1 MSTYCVSDLH
11 GMYSKY
17 KLLLETISFSDRD
30 TLYIIGDMV
39 DRGPQPI
46 TLVQDIM
53 VRPNVIPLAG
63 NHDVTA
69 CLWLGNLI
77 DGGRAE
83 ELDDETMMDML
94 LWSANGGESTL
105 TEFRKLTISQR
116 IAVVEWLMDLDIYS
130 EIRVGGKDYILVH
143 TGLGA
148 NAEPG
153 RELDSYDLED
163 YLFSR
168 SDYSRIIYPDKFIVS
183 GHTPTQTIP
192 GNPNPGRIYRA
203 NNHIAIDCGCCF
215 GWYIGALCLETWEEI
230 YV

>member
-30 TLYIIGDMV
+30 TLYIIGDLV
-39 DRGPQPI
+39 DRGPQPM

-63 NHDVTA
+63 NHDVAA
-69 CLWLGNLI
+69 CLRLRRLI

-83 ELDDETMMDML
+83 ELDDESMRDIL
-94 LWSANGGESTL
+94 LWYANGGESTL
-105 TEFRKLTISQR
+105 KEFRKLTISQR

-148 NAEPG
+148 NADPA

-192 GNPNPGRIYRA
+192 ENPNPGRIYRA

-215 GWYIGALCLETWEEI
+215 GGYLGALCLETGEEI